1 MNIAETTYIP
11 NKGKP
16 RVVFLI
22 QGTGVIY
29 GTGGDKHL
37 ECCISTFKR
46 WIRKTK
52 AVPSSEHEAQDFS
65 LEG

>member
-1 MNIAETTYIP
+1 MSITETTYIP
-11 NKGKP
+11 KSGKP
-16 RVVFLI
+16 RVVVLI

-29 GTGGDKHL
+29 GTGGYKHR

-46 WIRKTK
+46 WISKTK